1 MTAFPLLLPLLLT
14 VLGGALLPAQFAI
27 NSALAGELAS
37 VTLTGAISYIVGT
50 AFLTV
55 LVGIRRRMPNW
66 RAAWRGPFWAWL
78 GGVVGSAYVVGSVVL
93 TQALG
98 AALATTL
105 VIAAQVAT
113 AILLDHFGALGLPQR
128 RINRARA
135 LALALVLAALA
146 LRLWNLP

>member
-1 MTAFPLLLPLLLT
+1 MTALPLLLT

-27 NSALAGELAS
+27 NSALAGELGS
-37 VTLTGAISYIVGT
+37 VTLTGSISYIVGT
-50 AFLTV
+50 AFLAI
-55 LVGIRRRMPNW
+55 LVSTRRRTPDW
-66 RAAWRGPFWAWL
+66 RAARRGPLWAWL

-105 VIAAQVAT
+105 VIAAQVGT
-113 AILLDHFGALGLPQR
+113 AILLDHFGVLGLPQR

-135 LALALVLAALA
+135 LAVALVLAALA
-146 LRLWNLP
+146 LRFWEMP